1 MTISTLTLRFPD
13 IQLAQR
19 DAHKLRGY
27 FGNVF
32 KEHSPLLHNHFE
44 DGRTRYGYPL
54 VQYKVLGGVPT
65 LVGIEEGGRL
75 LGELFFR
82 IGELDIEGRRYD
94 VMQRDIRMQ
103 RTPIGYCAG
112 PQRYRFE
119 TPWLALNE
127 ENYAAWRLEDE
138 AQRDERLARVLT
150 GNILSF
156 FKGVGLRIG
165 PEERIDISDLAL
177 KAHQTNF
184 KNQTM
189 MVFKGSFSANALLPD
204 GIGLGKSVSRGY
216 GTVLMTND

>member
-1 MTISTLTLRFPD
+1 MTIATLTLRFPD

-65 LVGIEEGGRL
+65 LVGIEEGGKL

-82 IGELDIEGRRYD
+82 IGQLDIEGQRYE
-94 VMQRDIRMQ
+94 VMQRDIRVLRM
-103 RTPIGYCAG
+103 PIGYS
-112 PQRYRFE
+112 PNQHQYHFE
-119 TPWLALNE
+119 TPWMALND
-127 ENYAAWRLEDE
+127 ENYAAWRKEDD
-138 AQRDERLARVLT
+138 AQRAEHLGRLLT

-156 FKGVGLRIG
+156 FKGVGLQLA
-165 PEERIDISDLAL
+165 PDERLHTEIDLRPVRV
-177 KAHQTNF
+177 NF
-184 KNQTM
+184 KNQM
-189 MVFKGSFSANALLPD
+189 MTAFKGSFTVNALLPE
-204 GIGLGKSVSRGY
+204 GIGLGKSVSRGL
-216 GTVLMTND
+216 GSIRV